1 VGASLGGGTERLT
14 EYRFLL
20 VYGDP
25 TTFPVPRFARVYAE
39 SLDDAVEKFAQEHNL
54 SVDSIEGEHVW
65 FVRRDDGTVHKYS
78 VG

>member
-1 VGASLGGGTERLT
+1 
-14 EYRFLL
+14 
-20 VYGDP
+20 
-25 TTFPVPRFARVYAE
+25 VPRFARVYGE
-39 SLDDAVEKFAQEHNL
+39 SLDDAVEKFAEEHNL